1 MALNVKDSSGV
12 NFQTPLYGPAYSFG
26 AAIAPGASP
35 TDIVQLKGSAT
46 KIVRLRRVLIT
57 LSAGTAAGGQI
68 YTLVRRST
76 AASGGTAVT
85 DTPSKH
91 DTTSAAAT
99 AVLTHYT
106 AAPTAGTAVAVL
118 RSTLLGV
125 AATTAATEIA
135 NVVWDFTGGG
145 ELPKLASDSEFL
157 CVTCSATLGTA
168 QTLHCSI
175 EWQEDAA

>member
-85 DTPSKH
+85 
-91 DTTSAAAT
+91 
-99 AVLTHYT
+99 
-106 AAPTAGTAVAVL
+106 VL

-125 AATTAATEIA
+125 AAATAATEIA